1 MSGSGICWAIC
12 KSAPHAASKY
22 HVKYDSVEK
31 RWSYR
36 LFNMAAYRFFLA
48 RSSWNCCIIFKTGYQ
63 VAKDG
68 CILSKRKQK
77 LIACITLTTCFQISS
92 KTAIVCCPPD
102 SSSSRTAR
110 QHTQRAV
117 GQLSRF
123 HHNWLIEQGLTSH
136 QTHYRSYRGRVF
148 TGQMTQPTV
157 SKHWRKI
164 GPKD

>member
-1 MSGSGICWAIC
+1 MELLFENLQIYFLKRSTSNC
-12 KSAPHAASKY
+12 

-123 HHNWLIEQGLTSH
+123 HHKGPVASKFAGSKPNGLSH
-136 QTHYRSYRGRVF
+136 VGCNVGLVGGLLQA
-148 TGQMTQPTV
+148 
-157 SKHWRKI
+157 
-164 GPKD
+164 